1 MEPTMTADHNRRFH
15 ARHAVTRRCKVIQ
28 RDTMSYS
35 QATTR
40 NVSEGGAL
48 LEVHSLRPLSSGD
61 EIEVGIEED
70 DRGFISQQDLI
81 FARVVRATEFGE
93 GHQLVAVE
101 YASLADLVAA

>member
-1 MEPTMTADHNRRFH
+1 MTADPNNRRYH
-15 ARHAVTRRCKVIQ
+15 TRHNVTRRCKVIQ

-40 NVSEGGAL
+40 NLSEGGAL

-61 EIEVGIEED
+61 EIEVGIEQDES
-70 DRGFISQQDLI
+70 GFISQGDLI
-81 FARVVRATEFGE
+81 YARVVRATEFGE